1 MNKEQKEIM
10 KKVNKA
16 FSELYV
22 LSNITWTPYR
32 DVLFK
37 MNKKDE
43 KQHRF
48 GNWSE
53 YHKGAASIND
63 CAKLFTVK
71 HIAESLFNKDKY
83 KVDDLNVGTDLF
95 AGYHLYAIA
104 WMPNSISYYVDNR
117 LISTTT
123 PSNLGGLWVFNSKFF
138 LILNNAV
145 NAGFSGSWQNLQSST
160 MSIDWVRSYQLNGYG
175 EVFGP

>member
-43 KQHRF
+43 KQHRV
-48 GNWSE
+48 GDWSE

-71 HIAESLFNKDKY
+71 QIAESLFNKDKY
-83 KVDDLNVGTDLF
+83 KVDDLLKIRQSNIYAQSVVSNYERKILRAWKDQDLNF
-95 AGYHLYAIA
+95 LANLDYISLVNYNLYLEQLENHKKYLRSA
-104 WMPNSISYYVDNR
+104 ND
-117 LISTTT
+117 LKG
-123 PSNLGGLWVFNSKFF
+123 SNKLF
-138 LILNNAV
+138 
-145 NAGFSGSWQNLQSST
+145 
-160 MSIDWVRSYQLNGYG
+160 
-175 EVFGP
+175 

>member
-43 KQHRF
+43 KLHRS

-71 HIAESLFNKDKY
+71 QIAESLFNKDKY
-83 KVDDLNVGTDLF
+83 KVDDLLKIRQSNIYAQSVVSNYEDKILKAWKDQDLNYL
-95 AGYHLYAIA
+95 ANLDYISLVNYELYLEQLENHKKHLRSA
-104 WMPNSISYYVDNR
+104 ND
-117 LISTTT
+117 L
-123 PSNLGGLWVFNSKFF
+123 K
-138 LILNNAV
+138 
-145 NAGFSGSWQNLQSST
+145 GFKKL
-160 MSIDWVRSYQLNGYG
+160 
-175 EVFGP
+175 F